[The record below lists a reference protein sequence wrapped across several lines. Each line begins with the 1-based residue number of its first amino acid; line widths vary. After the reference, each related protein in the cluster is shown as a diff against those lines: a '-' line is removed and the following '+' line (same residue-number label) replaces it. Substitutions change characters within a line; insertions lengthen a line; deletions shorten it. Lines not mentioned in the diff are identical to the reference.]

1 MHGSFPAGIAD
12 FRDGQPAQD
21 PWVGGPSEPEQ
32 IEIVSFS
39 PLWADRYEVLAR
51 DISGALGSAAL
62 EIDHVGSTAVP
73 GLAAKDVIDIDLTV
87 PDPSDESRYV
97 PALEA
102 LGYTLRVREPEFEE
116 HRMLRLASPR
126 VNLHV
131 YAPNSAE
138 VARHRLFRDWLR
150 RHPAERERYANAKRA
165 AATAGPTRPME
176 YNAKKAIV
184 VRELYA
190 RAFAA
195 SGIPIRAR
203 ALAPDRLPELPG
215 HVPGPRGELPGRSLS
230 WRPATEGDVP
240 QLAELSRVCG
250 LLDHPRAVVTEEHI
264 ALSLRGARFDPT
276 RDSMIA
282 VDAAGRAVA
291 YGEARL
297 PEAEPAAE
305 TGGEMLEVSLEGMVH
320 PGLRRR
326 GVGRALLAWQEARG
340 RQLLAESASA
350 LPAML
355 SLGGRVAH
363 VGLRALAQGSGFGPV
378 RWWYELERSLAGE
391 LPQREVP
398 DDVRLVP
405 FADRYSERT
414 RAAVND
420 AFRDHFGFHPIT
432 RREWEDEGALAEFA
446 PALSRLA
453 VAGRGTLRDPH
464 RVVGLALSEVKRA
477 EFALRGG
484 PFGYLSTIGV
494 VREWRGRGLSSVLI
508 AEVLRAY
515 RAAGLGSAVL
525 DVDAANP
532 SGALGMYE
540 RLGFAERDRSVTYAK
555 YC

>member
-1 MHGSFPAGIAD
+1 MPSSLPAGIAD

-51 DISGALGSAAL
+51 DISGALGAGAV
-62 EIDHVGSTAVP
+62 EIEHVGSTAVP

-87 PDPSDESRYV
+87 PDPDNESDYV

-131 YAPNSAE
+131 YGPNSAE

-150 RHPAERERYANAKRA
+150 RHPAERERYADAKRVA
-165 AATAGPTRPME
+165 AAEGAARPME

-195 SGIPIRAR
+195 SGIPIRTR
-203 ALAPDRLPELPG
+203 ALAPDRLPALPDQ
-215 HVPGPRGELPGRSLS
+215 VLEGPLR
-230 WRPATEGDVP
+230 WRPVTEGDVP

-250 LLDHPRAVVTEEHI
+250 LLDHPRAAVTEEHI
-264 ALSLRGARFDPT
+264 ALSLRGARFDPV
-276 RDSMIA
+276 RDTMIA
-282 VDAAGRAVA
+282 FDASGRAVA

-297 PEAEPAAE
+297 PDAEPAAE
-305 TGGEMLEVSLEGMVH
+305 TGGELLEVSLEGMVH
-320 PGLRRR
+320 PALRRR

-363 VGLRALAQGSGFGPV
+363 PGLAALAQGSGFGPV
-378 RWWYELERSLAGE
+378 RWWYELERTLEGE
-391 LPQREVP
+391 LPRREAP
-398 DDVRLVP
+398 EGVRLIP
-405 FADRYSERT
+405 FSDRYSERT

-432 RREWEDEGALAEFA
+432 RREWEEEGALAEFS
-446 PALSRLA
+446 PALSCLA

-484 PFGYLSTIGV
+484 PFGYLSTVGV
-494 VREWRGRGLSSVLI
+494 VRDWRGRGLSSVLI
-508 AEVLRAY
+508 AEVLHAY